1 LEKNFENYQE
11 ALAFT
16 KAHKGAICSKAKNN
30 QGYTVIYC
38 DTNTKPLHG
47 YMDRKEKEY
56 HDSAPSKSKT
66 IYKHKPTEL
75 EQQIKQQKQIDIEQ
89 NRSPHKPKQPKPYM
103 WQNPKT
109 R

>member
-1 LEKNFENYQE
+1 MEKHFLDYQE
-11 ALAFT
+11 ALKFT
-16 KAHKGAICSKAKNN
+16 KARKGAVCSKAKKN

-38 DTNTKPLHG
+38 DTNINPLRE
-47 YMDRKEKEY
+47 YMERKEQEY
-56 HDSAPSKSKT
+56 HDSAPSSKT
-66 IYKHKPTEL
+66 IYKRNQTEL
-75 EQQIKQQKQIDIEQ
+75 EQKIKQQKQIDIEQ